1 MFSRLLLRAEFLHL
15 GSFQYI
21 FGLLYQEKEA
31 EFLHGKKIIIAYVV
45 EVQQFFTDFTSCR
58 ISASALNAV
67 NFWSLL
73 TIE

>member
-1 MFSRLLLRAEFLHL
+1 MQSSCILVDFIIFL
-15 GSFQYI
+15 
-21 FGLLYQEKEA
+21 
-31 EFLHGKKIIIAYVV
+31 AYFTNKRKQNFCMACVD

-58 ISASALNAV
+58 ISASALSAV